1 MPRGDNDE
9 RSSLNDSFFRKIE
22 GDSDRASGIILSF
35 LIGIK
40 IVQFSAFVENYK
52 GIETVNFDRDL
63 WRILTYV
70 SGDIKAT
77 QDFIRAVIAFH
88 NRKNVGLSTRVCWLR
103 YGASPSRVDRFYR

>member
-1 MPRGDNDE
+1 MTPAIDRGWRMLRGDE
-9 RSSLNDSFFRKIE
+9 RSSPNDSFFRKIE
-22 GDSDRASGIILSF
+22 GDSDQASGIILSF

-88 NRKNVGLSTRVCWLR
+88 NGKNVGLSTRLCWLR
-103 YGASPSRVDRFYR
+103 F